1 MFGSVKLIPGVNLER
16 TPTANEAGY
25 SQSSLIRFMGGL
37 AQKIGGW
44 VKFFSLA
51 VPGIPRDLHAWQDL
65 NEIDRLSI
73 GTTTALGVI
82 TNGSYQ
88 DITPQQFISNFTPL
102 FSTTIGSPLVTI
114 IDPNISNVTLYDSI
128 FFNTPISVGGLILSG
143 LFPITLIVGVTSY
156 QITAASNATAN
167 VTNGGAVPVFTTTTA
182 SALVSVAFNNHGL
195 SIGGVT
201 VFPIATSG
209 NNVMIDGA
217 YPATSITNANNFQI
231 TAQTQATASSSFPM
245 NGGLAELLY
254 YIALG
259 PPPGGVGYGLGGY
272 GLGGYGTGVVNPA
285 QSGTEITTT
294 DWTSDNWGE
303 ILLACP
309 KDGGIYYWSPSGG
322 FINASLV
329 SSAPPFSGGIF
340 VSMSQQILV
349 AWGTSITETIGVQ
362 QDPMLLAWCD
372 VGNFFEWNPTVNTQA
387 GNFRIS
393 IGSEIR
399 AGIAV
404 SNQNLI
410 WTDLDLWAMN
420 YVGPPLVFGFNKIGA
435 GAGACGSHAIQQ
447 LRGDVYWMGQTNF
460 YKYSGGGVAVIPC
473 PVWDAVFQN
482 LNTTFIKNVRSMPN
496 TQFNECGWLYPSTA
510 SASGE
515 CDSYVKMN
523 ITEPGQPWDNG
534 PMSRSAWIDQSV
546 FGPPI
551 AATPQGIIY
560 QHETG
565 NDADGQPLVW
575 SFSTGYYR
583 IAEGEDYAFVDQ
595 FLPDMKWGGYGQSQN
610 AQVQFTFNVVNF
622 SGDTPRTYG
631 PYTVSQAS
639 QFISTRFRGG
649 LMSITASGS
658 DLGSFARLGYCR
670 YRWSPAGRR

>member
-16 TPTANEAGY
+16 TPTANESGY

-65 NEIDRLSI
+65 NEVDRLSV

-82 TNGSYQ
+82 TNSSYQ
-88 DITPQQFISNFTPL
+88 DITPQQLISDFTPS
-102 FSTTIGSPLVTI
+102 FSTTIGSPIVTI
-114 IDPNISNVTLYDSI
+114 IDPNIANVTVYDSI
-128 FFNTPISVGGLILSG
+128 FLNTPISVGGLILSG
-143 LFPITLIVGVTSY
+143 LYPIEEIIGVTSY
-156 QITAASNATAN
+156 QIIAASNATAN
-167 VTNGGAVPVFTTTTA
+167 ITNGGAVPVFTTTSGT
-182 SALVSVAFNNHGL
+182 ALVSVAFNNHGL
-195 SIGGVT
+195 SVGSVI
-201 VFPIATSG
+201 VFPISTTDNG
-209 NNVMIDGA
+209 VTIIGA
-217 YPATSITNANNFQI
+217 YPATIITNANNFQI

-245 NGGLAELLY
+245 NGGNAELLY
-254 YIALG
+254 YIARG

-285 QSGTEITTT
+285 QQGTEITTT

-309 KDGGIYYWSPSGG
+309 KNGGIYFWSPSGG

-349 AWGTSITETIGVQ
+349 AWGTSITEAIGVQ

-372 VGNFFEWNPTVNTQA
+372 VGNFFEWEPTVNTQA

-435 GAGACGSHAIQQ
+435 GAGACGSHAVQQ
-447 LRGDVYWMGQTNF
+447 LRGDVYWMGQSNF
-460 YKYSGGGVAVIPC
+460 YRYSGGGVSVIPC

-482 LNTTFIKNVRSMPN
+482 LNTAFIKNVRSMPN
-496 TQFNECGWLYPSTA
+496 TQFNECGWFYPSTA
-510 SASGE
+510 SVNGE

-565 NDADGQPLVW
+565 NDADGQPLAW
-575 SFSTGYYR
+575 SFTTGYYR

-595 FLPDMKWGGYGQSQN
+595 FLPDMKFGEYAQSQN

-631 PYTVSQAS
+631 PFTVSQAS

-649 LMSITASGS
+649 LMSITVSGS
-658 DLGSFARLGYCR
+658 DLGSFVRLGYCR